1 MSFSRKL
8 EEANQH
14 LSDGDFDKAKK
25 VFDLLLGED
34 PEHPETIAGYFISS
48 YWDNRLDRIHN
59 TKEGRDRSHILVQ
72 YFSEFQNAFELKN
85 LLELLLFVR
94 FRNRFYQKQWIN

>member
-48 YWDNRLDRIHN
+48 YWDNRLD
-59 TKEGRDRSHILVQ
+59 LV
-72 YFSEFQNAFELKN
+72 
-85 LLELLLFVR
+85 
-94 FRNRFYQKQWIN
+94 